1 MIISASIG
9 EKRREN
15 VGDNFEHCFICKES
29 IQKTVIVSRS
39 FSPAVQL
46 VVTGICACGGGAGAC
61 GAACVGGPRAVAG
74 AGCLGW
80 AGLACWA
87 CAPWAGLA
95 CWPVGLRPV
104 LAASAGGTR
113 GQSLPLSPGSRVAAA
128 CDRARAVA
136 EHCASFSPQSTVGG
150 VAVLIKLGCHTMEVS
165 CTSHPITFIIA
176 VTARWSS
183 AHAHSRLHRV
193 RIISERYAIG
203 NR

>member
-1 MIISASIG
+1 MQKNNTKDVFFLHTVFHLLCNWWRQVYVRVGVAPG
-9 EKRREN
+9 PAGLLAWGGPGRLPGPGALGGLALLAGPVRLGPALPAGLWACGRCWPRRRGGP
-15 VGDNFEHCFICKES
+15 VGRA
-29 IQKTVIVSRS
+29 SRS
-39 FSPAVQL
+39 PE
-46 VVTGICACGGGAGAC
+46 
-61 GAACVGGPRAVAG
+61 
-74 AGCLGW
+74 
-80 AGLACWA
+80 
-87 CAPWAGLA
+87 
-95 CWPVGLRPV
+95 
-104 LAASAGGTR
+104 
-113 GQSLPLSPGSRVAAA
+113 SRVAAA
-128 CDRARAVA
+128 GDRAWAVA